1 MTGLMELQRC
11 GDAGGKTKAG
21 TPCRSPLGLGENGL
35 CMNHDPARKAAA
47 HELHA
52 AGGRASSLAARA
64 RRVALPGDVPKVPK
78 TLDDAVRYFAWLTN
92 AIVTGRLDA
101 RSGHEAAFALKGFQ
115 SAAEKRDLQA
125 EITKLRAELAAARKA
140 TPTSRLGLARG

>member
-35 CMNHDPARKAAA
+35 CMNHDPDRQAVAR
-47 HELHA
+47 EVRA
-52 AGGRASSLAARA
+52 AGGRATGAARRAA
-64 RRVALPGDVPKVPK
+64 RVTLPGDVPAVPK
-78 TLDDAVRYFAWLTN
+78 TLDDAARYFAWLTN

-125 EITKLRAELAAARKA
+125 EITKLRAELAAARKS